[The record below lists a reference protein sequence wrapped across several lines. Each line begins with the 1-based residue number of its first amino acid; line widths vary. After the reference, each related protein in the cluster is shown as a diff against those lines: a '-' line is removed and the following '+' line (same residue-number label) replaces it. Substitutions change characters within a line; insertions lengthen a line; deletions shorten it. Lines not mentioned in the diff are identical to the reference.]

1 MEATV
6 AVAAPVVA
14 AVEEVEVEIL
24 EEEGVGWVSS

>member
-6 AVAAPVVA
+6 AVAVA